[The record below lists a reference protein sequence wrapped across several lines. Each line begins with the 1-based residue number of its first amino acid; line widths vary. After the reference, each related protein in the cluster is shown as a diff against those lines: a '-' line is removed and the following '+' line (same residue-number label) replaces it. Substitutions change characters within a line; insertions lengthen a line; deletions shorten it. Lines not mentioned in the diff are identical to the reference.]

1 MEFTGTTK
9 DIGTNYDRSVK
20 FGSAGTK
27 QSGENGD
34 NIRFGDVLR
43 DAAAEN
49 TDGNNTNVPFHSSFS
64 AGAAVERL
72 GAMSQIK
79 DALFDEEF
87 GSGETEDLDA
97 DISFDEIQ
105 NLDVMTDI
113 AAAEKPQEDDAEEDG
128 LFLDSSIF
136 SEDFIPAEEMLAF
149 GTFEDVI

>member
-1 MEFTGTTK
+1 
-9 DIGTNYDRSVK
+9 
-20 FGSAGTK
+20 
-27 QSGENGD
+27 
-34 NIRFGDVLR
+34 
-43 DAAAEN
+43 
-49 TDGNNTNVPFHSSFS
+49 
-64 AGAAVERL
+64 
-72 GAMSQIK
+72 MSQIK

-105 NLDVMTDI
+105 DLDVMTDI
-113 AAAEKPQEDDAEEDG
+113 AAAEKPQEDDTEKDG